1 MKLKELFYLLGVRPG
16 LRRHG
21 HRIDHFE
28 LASGETI
35 QFANW
40 LHPAARPKSVETPQ
54 IAALRTFLKPGD
66 TAIDIG
72 SHIGD
77 TTVPMALAAGPEGCV
92 FGFKP
97 NPFVFEVLKANADLN
112 PGLTRIIPLPYAA
125 GDSAGKL
132 TFRYSDPG
140 LCNGGELRGLS
151 RWRHA
156 HAFEIE
162 VEAVHA
168 ETWLREHFP
177 RELAKLRY
185 IKVDSEGADPRILR
199 SMDGILREFRPY
211 LRCEIYRHLPQ
222 DERKQFFRFLLD
234 RGYSI
239 HRFISLTEYQ
249 GPRLGIEDVSRL
261 DHYDIFA
268 EPEGET

>member
-1 MKLKELFYLLGVRPG
+1 MRLK
-16 LRRHG
+16 
-21 HRIDHFE
+21 
-28 LASGETI
+28 
-35 QFANW
+35 
-40 LHPAARPKSVETPQ
+40 
-54 IAALRTFLKPGD
+54 
-66 TAIDIG
+66 
-72 SHIGD
+72 
-77 TTVPMALAAGPEGCV
+77 
-92 FGFKP
+92 
-97 NPFVFEVLKANADLN
+97 
-112 PGLTRIIPLPYAA
+112 
-125 GDSAGKL
+125 
-132 TFRYSDPG
+132 
-140 LCNGGELRGLS
+140 
-151 RWRHA
+151 
-156 HAFEIE
+156 IE